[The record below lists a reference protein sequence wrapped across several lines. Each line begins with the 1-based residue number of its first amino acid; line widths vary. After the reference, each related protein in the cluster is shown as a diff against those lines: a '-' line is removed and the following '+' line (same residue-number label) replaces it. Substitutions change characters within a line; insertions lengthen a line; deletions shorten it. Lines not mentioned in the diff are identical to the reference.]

1 MSKNKNLEEGRN
13 AAITLLNDAMLQMEE
28 QFQASR
34 DVTKDAYGKVNTRLA
49 ASEKQSFLDILAS
62 SNQAIDT
69 IFSGLDKVSG
79 TLGESYRQQQNILN
93 QGRTQS
99 RADIQA
105 GTQEALQRS
114 DQRTQEA
121 IDQLQPYSQAG
132 RQALSRYEAALQ
144 DPSLAS
150 NSPMAQYRKEQLE
163 SQLARELN
171 ARGIGQGGA
180 PITQYY
186 SPGYNQISAEESQ
199 NYFDRLNPIMQYGY
213 GADTMSSRFLGNQGN
228 LEAQLMASEGQN
240 LSNTENRY
248 ATQLSEAERAHGN
261 QLSTYQDNAY
271 TNKANIEKRL
281 GEQQVDLRNIYDARY
296 ANTQTGL
303 AQALTNLNLGE
314 AQANTN
320 LNILKANT
328 EQNYHQN
335 KETFL
340 DQINNVTNTYKN
352 VMEPVAQMAG
362 VATSLAT
369 GNPAP
374 AMMAM
379 NTTGG
384 NNYGNYA

>member
-1 MSKNKNLEEGRN
+1 MGKNKNLEEGRD
-13 AAITLLNDAMLQMEE
+13 AAIELLNDSLLQMEE
-28 QFQASR
+28 QFDSSR
-34 DVTKDAYGKVNTRLA
+34 NITKDAYGKVDRRLA
-49 ASEKQSFLDILAS
+49 SSEQQSFLDILAS

-69 IFSGLDKVSG
+69 IFSGLDVVSG
-79 TLGESYRQQQNILN
+79 TLSDSYRRQQNILN
-93 QGRTQS
+93 QGRAQS

-105 GTQEALQRS
+105 GTQEAIQRS
-114 DQRTQEA
+114 GQRTQEA
-121 IDQLQPYSQAG
+121 VDQLQPYSQAG

-163 SQLARELN
+163 SNLARQLN

-199 NYFDRLNPIMQYGY
+199 NYFDRLNPLMQYGY
-213 GADTMSSRFLGNQGN
+213 GADTMSSRLLGNQGN

-248 ATQLSEAERAHGN
+248 ATQLSDAERAYGN

-271 TNKANIEKRL
+271 TNRANIEKRL
-281 GEQQVDLRNIYDARY
+281 GEQQVDLRNLYDARY

-314 AQANTN
+314 AQATTN

-328 EQNYHQN
+328 EQAYHQN

-340 DQINNVTNTYKN
+340 DQVNNVSSTVQN
-352 VMEPVAQMAG
+352 VMKPAAQIAGMA
-362 VATSLAT
+362 ASAAT

>member
-1 MSKNKNLEEGRN
+1 MGKNKNLERGRDE
-13 AAITLLNDAMLQMEE
+13 AIALLNDSLLQMEE
-28 QFQASR
+28 KFGSSR
-34 DVTKDAYGKVNTRLA
+34 NITKDAYGKVDRRLA
-49 ASEKQSFLDILAS
+49 SSEQQSFLDILAS

-69 IFSGLDKVSG
+69 IFSGLDVVSG
-79 TLGESYRQQQNILN
+79 TLGDSYRRQQNILN
-93 QGRTQS
+93 QGRAQS

-105 GTQEALQRS
+105 GTQEAIQRS
-114 DQRTQEA
+114 GQRTQEA
-121 IDQLQPYSQAG
+121 VDQLQPYSQAG

-163 SQLARELN
+163 SNLARQLN

-180 PITQYY
+180 PVTQYY

-199 NYFDRLNPIMQYGY
+199 NYFDRLNPLMQYGY
-213 GADTMSSRFLGNQGN
+213 GADTMSSRLIGNQGN

-248 ATQLSEAERAHGN
+248 ATQLSDAERAYGN
-261 QLSTYQDNAY
+261 QSSSYQDNAY
-271 TNKANIEKRL
+271 TNRANIEKRL
-281 GEQQVDLRNIYDARY
+281 GEQQVDLRNLYDARY

-314 AQANTN
+314 AQATTN
-320 LNILKANT
+320 LNILKANA
-328 EQNYHQN
+328 EQAYHQN

-340 DQINNVTNTYKN
+340 DQVNNVSSTVQN
-352 VMEPVAQMAG
+352 VMKPAAQIAGMA
-362 VATSLAT
+362 ASAAT

-379 NTTGG
+379 NTIGG

>member
-1 MSKNKNLEEGRN
+1 MGKNKNLREGRDRTV
-13 AAITLLNDAMLQMEE
+13 ALLNDSLLQMEE
-28 QFQASR
+28 QFEDSR
-34 DVTKDAYGKVNTRLA
+34 NITKDAYGKVNTRLA

-93 QGRTQS
+93 QGKAQS
-99 RADIQA
+99 RADIQE
-105 GTQEALQRS
+105 GTQGALQRS
-114 DQRTQEA
+114 GQRTQEA
-121 IDQLQPYSQAG
+121 VDQLQPYSEAG

-163 SQLARELN
+163 SQLARQLN

-199 NYFDRLNPIMQYGY
+199 NYFDRLSPLMQQGY
-213 GADTMSSRFLGNQGN
+213 GADAMSSQLIGNQGN
-228 LEAQLMASEGQN
+228 LEAQLMASQGQN

-248 ATQLSEAERAHGN
+248 ATQLSDAQRAYGN
-261 QLSTYQDNAY
+261 QLGTYQDNAY

-281 GEQQVDLRNIYDARY
+281 GEQQVDIRGMYDQRY

-314 AQANTN
+314 AQATSN
-320 LNILKANT
+320 LNILKANA
-328 EQNYHQN
+328 EQNYYQN
-335 KETFL
+335 KETLL
-340 DQINNVTNTYKN
+340 DQINNVAATVGN
-352 VMEPVAQMAG
+352 VLKPVSTIAG
-362 VATSLAT
+362 VLKPTE
-369 GNPAP
+369 
-374 AMMAM
+374 
-379 NTTGG
+379 
-384 NNYGNYA
+384 

>member
-1 MSKNKNLEEGRN
+1 
-13 AAITLLNDAMLQMEE
+13 MLQMEE

-79 TLGESYRQQQNILN
+79 TLGESYRQQKNILN
-93 QGRTQS
+93 QGKTQS

-163 SQLARELN
+163 SQLARQLN

-213 GADTMSSRFLGNQGN
+213 GADTMSSQLLGNQGN
-228 LEAQLMASEGQN
+228 LEARLKSGEGQN
-240 LSNTENRY
+240 LSGIEDKYASNLTNTEKAY
-248 ATQLSEAERAHGN
+248 GDSLS
-261 QLSTYQDNAY
+261 QYQDNAY

-281 GEQQVDLRNIYDARY
+281 GEQQVDLRSIHDARY

-314 AQANTN
+314 AQANAN